1 MKTNTQKKKSHF
13 RRNWFF
19 YILLL
24 AITSFA
30 SYNWLDKDVAL
41 KKQLNHFEAE
51 KNTQEQQLREACHR
65 NSIEHVELL
74 METFAWAV
82 KGELTRDNLE
92 QVDQYFKHLVK
103 GKKILEIVLIDRE
116 GIVKLSTNKKNEG
129 LPLSTDYA
137 TTITKIEDMK
147 IINDNNQRIV
157 ATPIMSLNH
166 RLGTLMLIIKN
177 DTFE

>member
-24 AITSFA
+24 AITGIA
-30 SYNWLDKDVAL
+30 GYNWLDKDIAL
-41 KKQLNHFEAE
+41 KKQLNHFKAE
-51 KNTQEQQLREACHR
+51 KNMQELLLHEACHR
-65 NSIEHVELL
+65 NAIEHIELL

-103 GKKILEIVLIDRE
+103 DKKILEIVLIDRE

-129 LPLSTDYA
+129 LPLATDYA
-137 TTITKIEDMK
+137 TTVTEIEDMK
-147 IINDNNQRIV
+147 IINDNNKRIV

-166 RLGTLMLIIKN
+166 RLGTLILIIKD